1 MRSVLSAVV
10 ELFPSFSRLKL
21 MRQWAGRV
29 DITPDTS
36 PLIGKTPIEGLF
48 INCGWGTGGFKA
60 IPAGGDT
67 MAYTVATGS
76 PHPLIMR
83 FGLERFR
90 TGSLVDEGA
99 AAGVAH

>member
-1 MRSVLSAVV
+1 
-10 ELFPSFSRLKL
+10 

-36 PLIGKTPIEGLF
+36 PLMGRTPVDGLY
-48 INCGWGTGGFKA
+48 INCGWGTGGYKA

-67 MAYTVATGS
+67 MAHTVATGEL
-76 PHPLIMR
+76 HPLIES

-90 TGSLVDEGA
+90 TGALIDEGA